1 MDRYTVEVAT
11 GRQCE
16 AHTKRGAQCSRLGT
30 WTVFAIP
37 FCKQHLYSYEA
48 NAWRKSGYELIKE
61 CDVPE
66 RTDSVCRGVRRS
78 T

>member
-1 MDRYTVEVAT
+1 MDQYTREVAT

-37 FCKQHLYSYEA
+37 FCRQHLYSYEA

-61 CDVPE
+61 CADAPSFVE
-66 RTDSVCRGVRRS
+66 RTDSHY

>member
-1 MDRYTVEVAT
+1 MDQYTREVAT

-48 NAWRKSGYELIKE
+48 NAWRKSCYEMIKE
-61 CDVPE
+61 CADVPE
-66 RTDSVCRGVRRS
+66 RTDSRI
-78 T
+78 